1 MKRVNMTGIDIVSI
15 ERVRKACRRPGVLE
29 RLFTE
34 NELACAFSRRDPFKR
49 LAGRFAAKEAFLK
62 ALGTG
67 LSRGIRWKDVE
78 IVKDLAGRP
87 LVKAVFAAGKILGK
101 RIPHASIA
109 YAKEYAIAT
118 VKIE

>member
-1 MKRVNMTGIDIVSI
+1 MTGIDIVSI

-34 NELACAFSRRDPFKR
+34 NELACAFLRRDPFKR

-67 LSRGIRWKDVE
+67 LSSGIRWKDVE
-78 IVKDLAGRP
+78 VVKDPFGRP
-87 LVKAVFAAGKILGK
+87 VVKAAFVAEKILGK

-109 YAKEYAIAT
+109 YAKDYAIAT
-118 VKIE
+118 IKIE

>member
-1 MKRVNMTGIDIVSI
+1 MDMTGIDIVSI
-15 ERVRKACRRPGVLE
+15 ERVRKACCRPGILE
-29 RLFTE
+29 RLFTK
-34 NELACAFSRRDPFKR
+34 NELAYAFSGRDPFKH

-67 LSRGIRWKDVE
+67 LSRSIRWKGVE
-78 IVKDLAGRP
+78 IVKDPFGRP
-87 LVKAVFAAGKILGK
+87 VVKAVFVAGKILGK

-109 YAKEYAIAT
+109 YTKEYAIAT

>member
-1 MKRVNMTGIDIVSI
+1 MTGIDIVSI
-15 ERVRKACRRPGVLE
+15 ERIRKACLRAALIE
-29 RLFTE
+29 RLFTK
-34 NELACAFSRRDPFKR
+34 NELAYAFSGRDPFKR

-67 LSRGIRWKDVE
+67 LSKGIRWRDVE
-78 IVKDLAGRP
+78 IVKDPFGRP
-87 LVKAVFAAGKILGK
+87 VVKAVFAAEKILGK

-109 YAKEYAIAT
+109 YTKEYAVAT

>member
-1 MKRVNMTGIDIVSI
+1 METGIDIVSI
-15 ERVRKACRRPGVLE
+15 ERVRKACLRAGVLE

-34 NELACAFSRRDPFKR
+34 SELAYAFLRRDLFKR

-67 LSRGIRWKDVE
+67 LSKGIRWKDVE
-78 IVKDLAGRP
+78 IVKDSAGRP
-87 LVKAVFAAGKILGK
+87 VVKAVFVAEKILGR

-109 YAKEYAIAT
+109 YTKEYAIAT

>member
-1 MKRVNMTGIDIVSI
+1 MTGIDIVSI
-15 ERVRKACRRPGVLE
+15 ERVRKACLRPAILE
-29 RLFTE
+29 RLFTK
-34 NELACAFSRRDPFKR
+34 NELAYAFSGRDPFKR

-67 LSRGIRWKDVE
+67 LSSGIRWKDVE
-78 IVKDLAGRP
+78 VVKDPSGRP
-87 LVKAVFAAGKILGK
+87 VVKAVFVAEKILGK

-109 YAKEYAIAT
+109 YVKQYAIAT